1 MLPEDG
7 LNKIETCLILQGIYI
22 IFSVLIILSVWQK
35 RHKCLLQSPSIFTST
50 RGDELHLLTNSGEAR
65 AELAADK
72 NALDSV
78 SVTGV

>member
-1 MLPEDG
+1 MFEL
-7 LNKIETCLILQGIYI
+7 
-22 IFSVLIILSVWQK
+22 
-35 RHKCLLQSPSIFTST
+35 
-50 RGDELHLLTNSGEAR
+50 DELHLLTNSGEVR